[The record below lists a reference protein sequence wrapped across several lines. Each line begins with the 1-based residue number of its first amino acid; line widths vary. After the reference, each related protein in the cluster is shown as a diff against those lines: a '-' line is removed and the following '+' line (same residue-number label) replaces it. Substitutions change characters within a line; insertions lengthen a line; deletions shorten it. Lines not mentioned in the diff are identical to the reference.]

1 MAALARDHAFS
12 RAAGASLA
20 RPAGCLLAHL
30 RQRCTLVPPV
40 GPEGVPIRATRA
52 PFVSRAKRPWEDA
65 LPVRDPRIDNPE
77 HDKFVD
83 WVSGTS
89 DVADEASAGRP
100 VDLYRDTPVRYC
112 GYANELGEAF
122 AAWLPPGGVPL
133 SYAVAI
139 GYVLADTLD
148 KTKLAYR
155 EAGRQLGQTAGTTKP
170 GLQRLAAG
178 AVAVDTLLWQLA
190 ASVALPGFTIHMV
203 VHFATEAL
211 QAGSD
216 EVLKAY
222 EALHA
227 PGATAA
233 PWALSDAVDVLHGV
247 ITDPATGPLL
257 LKTVPT
263 LTGLAAIPLIVHPI
277 DAFVHLLLNRTLRPR
292 ERDVVCDAARL
303 EGASLA
309 MCDVPVDRGFEHEW
323 SKTMLAAAESEDEP
337 GAATARGGV
346 RGDASADDSAP
357 TRPEDSAVGS
367 RDWMDRRREE
377 VLAELDES
385 DASAEQ
391 RADPGKRKPG
401 AFSLPKDLRKQILG
415 GSDMRGLAD
424 IERGPD
430 M

>member
-1 MAALARDHAFS
+1 M
-12 RAAGASLA
+12 
-20 RPAGCLLAHL
+20 
-30 RQRCTLVPPV
+30 
-40 GPEGVPIRATRA
+40 
-52 PFVSRAKRPWEDA
+52 
-65 LPVRDPRIDNPE
+65 RDPRIDNPE

-100 VDLYRDTPVRYC
+100 VDLYRWAAVPDFQISPAIPGPPSENPVVPRRRDTPVRYC

-303 EGASLA
+303 E
-309 MCDVPVDRGFEHEW
+309 V
-323 SKTMLAAAESEDEP
+323 
-337 GAATARGGV
+337 
-346 RGDASADDSAP
+346 
-357 TRPEDSAVGS
+357 
-367 RDWMDRRREE
+367 
-377 VLAELDES
+377 
-385 DASAEQ
+385 
-391 RADPGKRKPG
+391 
-401 AFSLPKDLRKQILG
+401 
-415 GSDMRGLAD
+415 
-424 IERGPD
+424 
-430 M
+430 